1 MNRQLDVDRVLEDW
15 LAEGPSRLPDRVV
28 RQTIDQLDDIQQRK
42 PRWLPGSE
50 RMQRLILPAAGLA
63 AVLAVVVVTYASRNG
78 GFSVGGPS
86 GTPFTS
92 ARHGYTVVL
101 PAGQWTF
108 AERPGTWG
116 QGEFFDANS
125 GSGVDYYERLD
136 PSNGTPLYVYLASQ
150 PIPTGMT
157 FDAWAATHDAA
168 NQREMACFQPQGQ
181 FETVHVGGEPA
192 RVGVQRCDQF
202 DYAGAW
208 VTVQTLVAHG
218 GRGYAIYVWPV
229 YRGTAMPAESQLK
242 SEALDWLSRFSF
254 KGP

>member
-63 AVLAVVVVTYASRNG
+63 AVLAVVVATYASRNG
-78 GFSVGGPS
+78 GLSVGGPS

-108 AERPGTWG
+108 EERPGTWDL
-116 QGEFFDANS
+116 GEFFDANS

-136 PSNGTPLYVYLASQ
+136 PKNGPPLYVYLASQ
-150 PIPTGMT
+150 PIPTGMS
-157 FDAWAATHDAA
+157 FDGWAATHDAA
-168 NQREMACFQPQGQ
+168 TQRDAACFALVGAY
-181 FETVHVGGEPA
+181 ETRQVGGEPA
-192 RVGVQRCDQF
+192 RVGLQRCDDF
-202 DYAGAW
+202 DLDGAW
-208 VTVQTLVAHG
+208 ETVQTLVAHG

-229 YRGTAMPAESQLK
+229 DRGSAMPAESELRA
-242 SEALDWLSRFSF
+242 EALDWMGRFSF
-254 KGP
+254 TGP

>member
-1 MNRQLDVDRVLEDW
+1 MNRQPDVDRVLEDW

-28 RQTIDQLDDIQQRK
+28 RQTIDQLDTFKQRK
-42 PRWLPGSE
+42 PGWLPGSE
-50 RMQRLILPAAGLA
+50 RMQRLLLPAAGLA

-78 GFSVGGPS
+78 FSVGGPS
-86 GTPFTS
+86 GSPFTS

-136 PSNGTPLYVYLASQ
+136 RKYGPPLYVYLASQ

-157 FDAWAATHDAA
+157 FEAWAATHDAA
-168 NQREMACFQPQGQ
+168 NEGEVACFEPTGG
-181 FETVHVGGEPA
+181 FETPQVGGERA
-192 RVGVQRCDQF
+192 RASVQRCDRF
-202 DYAGAW
+202 DFAGAW
-208 VTVQTLVAHG
+208 ETAQTLVAHN

-229 YRGTAMPAESQLK
+229 DRGSAMPTPSELK
-242 SEALDWLSRFSF
+242 AEALDWLSGFSF
-254 KGP
+254 TGP